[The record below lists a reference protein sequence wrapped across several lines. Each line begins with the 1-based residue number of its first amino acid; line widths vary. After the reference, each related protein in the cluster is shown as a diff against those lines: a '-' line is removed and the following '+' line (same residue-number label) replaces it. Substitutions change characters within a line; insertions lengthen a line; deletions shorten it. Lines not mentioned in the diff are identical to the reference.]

1 MRRAVRSIDL
11 VLAAVLLAA
20 GEAAVM
26 AGDPDRP
33 VVLALLTALY
43 TVPLGLRRR
52 WPLPVIAAVITA
64 VALTSLLSDTS
75 QIAIPL
81 ALLVAAFTA
90 GRELDPPQT
99 WLGGGG
105 VLLFVWTGLA
115 VEGAPGMEFLGSAV
129 LFGFPWAIGQVLR
142 GRARE
147 AASAS
152 ARIEQAEQGRKEAE
166 RAAVEAE
173 RARIAR
179 ELHDIVSHSLS
190 VVVVQTAAI
199 RRRLEHLDRGDTN
212 DLAAVETTAR
222 QALAEMR
229 RLFGVL
235 RAGQQPP
242 LAPQPGLDQLDE
254 LIAQSRAAG
263 LDVDLQIRGHRVP
276 LSPGVDLAGFRI
288 IQEAL
293 TNVRRHAGS
302 SRATVRLSFA
312 EETLEVLVD
321 DDGPAHVDADAS
333 PGHGLAGMRE
343 RVALYGGSL
352 DVGRRPEGGFRVR
365 AQVPLREATQR

>member
-1 MRRAVRSIDL
+1 M

-20 GEAAVM
+20 GEASVIAS
-26 AGDPDRP
+26 DPDRP
-33 VVLALLTALY
+33 VLLALLTALY
-43 TVPLGLRRR
+43 TVPLALRRR
-52 WPLPVIAAVITA
+52 SPLPVIAVVVAA
-64 VALTSLLSDTS
+64 VALTALLSDTS

-99 WLGGGG
+99 WLGGGSL
-105 VLLFVWTGLA
+105 LLFLWTALA
-115 VEGAPGMEFLGSAV
+115 VEGAPAIEFLGSAV
-129 LFGFPWAIGQVLR
+129 FFGFPWAIGQVLR

-147 AASAS
+147 AASAA

-190 VVVVQTAAI
+190 VVVVQTSAI
-199 RRRLEHLDRGDTN
+199 RRRLEHLDRANTN
-212 DLAAVETTAR
+212 DLVAVETTAR

-263 LDVDLQIRGHRVP
+263 LDVDLQIRGRRVP
-276 LSPGVDLAGFRI
+276 LPPGVDLAAFRV

-302 SRATVRLSFA
+302 SRAIVRVSFA
-312 EETLEVLVD
+312 DETLDILID
-321 DDGPAHVDADAS
+321 DDGPGHVDADSS

-343 RVALYGGSL
+343 RVVLYGGSL
-352 DVGRRPEGGFRVR
+352 DAGPRPEGGFRVR
-365 AQVPLREATQR
+365 ARVPFREATQQ